1 LQEFEIIIVGAGP
14 AGLSAGIYVAR
25 QNVSC
30 LIISKDLG
38 GQMNLIPRLE
48 NYPGAIMTSG
58 QILAKTLETQYLS
71 FKGEIVYDTIE
82 KIDEFEGGFKIKT
95 TRSEYRSKS
104 VVLAPGKVPNM
115 LGIENE
121 SEYFNKGIHYCTKCD
136 APFYQGRTT
145 ASVGVGSYLL
155 ESGLLL
161 SRMASKMYLILKGSR
176 LAGDKDLVAAVVNN
190 KNIEIVT
197 QSSVKAIS
205 GNSVL
210 QQITI
215 VDSSGAEKILDVDAL
230 FIEMGSKI
238 NLDYVKHLVK
248 INTKGEIEIE
258 SGGMTS
264 HPAIFA
270 AGDATTI
277 PYKQIIVACGDGS
290 NAGLSAFNYLEDKPK
305 SPKGTNWDKAIA
317 YWSKLNSDSGAKFDK
332 EVEIR
337 GDDISPM
344 VTWGTSPQDVITVTG
359 IVPDPADEKDEDR
372 KASMNR
378 SLNYMGL
385 KPNTKIIDIKIDRIF
400 IGSCTNG
407 RIGDLEMQPK

>member
-1 LQEFEIIIVGAGP
+1 MQEFEIVIVGAGP
-14 AGLSAGIYVAR
+14 AGLSAGIYIAR

-71 FKGEIVYDTIE
+71 FKGEMVYDTVE
-82 KIDEFEGGFKIKT
+82 KIDESEGGFKIKT
-95 TRSEYRSKS
+95 TRSEYVAKAI
-104 VVLAPGKVPNM
+104 VLAPGKVPNM
-115 LGIENE
+115 LGLENE

-145 ASVGVGSYLL
+145 ASVGVGNYLL
-155 ESGLLL
+155 ESGMLL
-161 SRMASKMYLILKGSR
+161 SRMASKMYLILRGAK
-176 LAGDKDLVAAVVNN
+176 LAGDKDLVAAIENN

-215 VDSSGAEKILDVDAL
+215 VDSSGAEKVLDVDAL

-290 NAGLSAFNYLEDKPK
+290 NAGLSAFNYLEKLKGKP
-305 SPKGTNWDKAIA
+305 G
-317 YWSKLNSDSGAKFDK
+317 
-332 EVEIR
+332 VR
-337 GDDISPM
+337 
-344 VTWGTSPQDVITVTG
+344 
-359 IVPDPADEKDEDR
+359 ADWK
-372 KASMNR
+372 KQ
-378 SLNYMGL
+378 
-385 KPNTKIIDIKIDRIF
+385 
-400 IGSCTNG
+400 IGG
-407 RIGDLEMQPK
+407 QVFHY

>member
-1 LQEFEIIIVGAGP
+1 MQEFEIVIVGAGP

-30 LIISKDLG
+30 LIVSKDLG

-71 FKGEIVYDTIE
+71 FKGEIVYDTVE

-95 TRSEYRSKS
+95 TRTEYRAKS

-115 LGIENE
+115 LGLENE
-121 SEYFNKGIHYCTKCD
+121 SDYFNKGIHYCTKCD

-145 ASVGVGSYLL
+145 ASVGVGNYLL

-161 SRMASKMYLILKGSR
+161 SRMASKMYLILKGAR
-176 LAGDKDLVAAVVNN
+176 LAGDKDLVAAIENN

-215 VDSSGAEKILDVDAL
+215 VDSSGAEKVLDVDAL

-290 NAGLSAFNYLEDKPK
+290 NAGLSAFNYLEKLKGKP
-305 SPKGTNWDKAIA
+305 G
-317 YWSKLNSDSGAKFDK
+317 
-332 EVEIR
+332 VR
-337 GDDISPM
+337 
-344 VTWGTSPQDVITVTG
+344 
-359 IVPDPADEKDEDR
+359 ADWK
-372 KASMNR
+372 KQ
-378 SLNYMGL
+378 
-385 KPNTKIIDIKIDRIF
+385 
-400 IGSCTNG
+400 IGG
-407 RIGDLEMQPK
+407 QVFHY

>member
-1 LQEFEIIIVGAGP
+1 MQEFEIVIVGAGP

-71 FKGEIVYDTIE
+71 FKGEIIYDTIE

-95 TRSEYRSKS
+95 TRSEYAAKS

-115 LGIENE
+115 LGLENE

-136 APFYQGRTT
+136 APFYQGRIT
-145 ASVGVGSYLL
+145 ASVGVGNYLL

-161 SRMASKMYLILKGSR
+161 SRMASKMYLILKGGR
-176 LAGDKDLVAAVVNN
+176 LAGDKDLVAAIENN

-215 VDSSGAEKILDVDAL
+215 VDSSGSEKVLDVDAL

-290 NAGLSAFNYLEDKPK
+290 NAGLSAFNYLEKLKGKP
-305 SPKGTNWDKAIA
+305 G
-317 YWSKLNSDSGAKFDK
+317 
-332 EVEIR
+332 VR
-337 GDDISPM
+337 
-344 VTWGTSPQDVITVTG
+344 
-359 IVPDPADEKDEDR
+359 ADWK
-372 KASMNR
+372 KQ
-378 SLNYMGL
+378 
-385 KPNTKIIDIKIDRIF
+385 
-400 IGSCTNG
+400 IGG
-407 RIGDLEMQPK
+407 QVFHY

>member
-1 LQEFEIIIVGAGP
+1 LQEFEIVIVGAGP

-115 LGIENE
+115 LGLENE
-121 SEYFNKGIHYCTKCD
+121 SQYFNKGIHYCTKCD

-145 ASVGVGSYLL
+145 ASVGVGNYLL

-161 SRMASKMYLILKGSR
+161 SRMASKMYLILRGEK
-176 LAGDKDLVAAVVNN
+176 LAGDKDLVAAIENN

-205 GNSVL
+205 GNSIL
-210 QQITI
+210 QHITI
-215 VDSSGAEKILDVDAL
+215 VDSSGAEKVLDVDAL

-290 NAGLSAFNYLEDKPK
+290 NAGLSAFNYLEKLKGKP
-305 SPKGTNWDKAIA
+305 G
-317 YWSKLNSDSGAKFDK
+317 
-332 EVEIR
+332 VR
-337 GDDISPM
+337 
-344 VTWGTSPQDVITVTG
+344 
-359 IVPDPADEKDEDR
+359 ADWK
-372 KASMNR
+372 KQ
-378 SLNYMGL
+378 
-385 KPNTKIIDIKIDRIF
+385 
-400 IGSCTNG
+400 IGG
-407 RIGDLEMQPK
+407 QVFHY

>member
-1 LQEFEIIIVGAGP
+1 MQEFEIVIVGAGP

-71 FKGEIVYDTIE
+71 FKGEIIYDTVE

-95 TRSEYRSKS
+95 TRTEYRAKS

-115 LGIENE
+115 LGLENE
-121 SEYFNKGIHYCTKCD
+121 SDYFNKGIHYCTKCD

-145 ASVGVGSYLL
+145 ASVGVGNYLL

-161 SRMASKMYLILKGSR
+161 SRMASKMYLILKGAR
-176 LAGDKDLVAAVVNN
+176 LAGDKDLVAAIENN

-215 VDSSGAEKILDVDAL
+215 VDSSGAEKVLDVDAL

-290 NAGLSAFNYLEDKPK
+290 NAGLSAFNYLEKLKGKP
-305 SPKGTNWDKAIA
+305 G
-317 YWSKLNSDSGAKFDK
+317 
-332 EVEIR
+332 VR
-337 GDDISPM
+337 
-344 VTWGTSPQDVITVTG
+344 
-359 IVPDPADEKDEDR
+359 ADWK
-372 KASMNR
+372 KQ
-378 SLNYMGL
+378 
-385 KPNTKIIDIKIDRIF
+385 
-400 IGSCTNG
+400 
-407 RIGDLEMQPK
+407 IGDQVFHY

>member
-1 LQEFEIIIVGAGP
+1 MQEFEIVIVGAGP

-48 NYPGAIMTSG
+48 NYPGAIMSSG

-71 FKGEIVYDTIE
+71 FKGEIIYDTVE
-82 KIDEFEGGFKIKT
+82 KIDESEGGFKIKT
-95 TRSEYRSKS
+95 TRSEYVAKAI
-104 VVLAPGKVPNM
+104 VLAPGKVPNM
-115 LGIENE
+115 LGLENE

-145 ASVGVGSYLL
+145 ASVGVGNYLL
-155 ESGLLL
+155 ESGMLL
-161 SRMASKMYLILKGSR
+161 SRMASKMYLILRGGK
-176 LAGDKDLVAAVVNN
+176 LAGDKDLVAAIENN

-210 QQITI
+210 QHITI
-215 VDSSGAEKILDVDAL
+215 VDSSGTEKVLDVDAL

-238 NLDYVKHLVK
+238 DLDYVKHLVK

-290 NAGLSAFNYLEDKPK
+290 NAGLSAFNYLEKLKGKP
-305 SPKGTNWDKAIA
+305 G
-317 YWSKLNSDSGAKFDK
+317 
-332 EVEIR
+332 VR
-337 GDDISPM
+337 
-344 VTWGTSPQDVITVTG
+344 
-359 IVPDPADEKDEDR
+359 ADWK
-372 KASMNR
+372 KQ
-378 SLNYMGL
+378 
-385 KPNTKIIDIKIDRIF
+385 
-400 IGSCTNG
+400 IGG
-407 RIGDLEMQPK
+407 QVFHY

>member
-1 LQEFEIIIVGAGP
+1 LQEFEIVIVGAGP

-82 KIDEFEGGFKIKT
+82 KIDESEGGFKIKT
-95 TRSEYRSKS
+95 TRSEYAAKS

-115 LGIENE
+115 LGLENE
-121 SEYFNKGIHYCTKCD
+121 SQYFNKGIHYCTKCD
-136 APFYQGRTT
+136 APFYQGRIT
-145 ASVGVGSYLL
+145 ASIGVGSYLL

-176 LAGDKDLVAAVVNN
+176 LAGDKDLVATLENN

-210 QQITI
+210 QQITL

-290 NAGLSAFNYLEDKPK
+290 NAGLSAFNYIEKLKGKP
-305 SPKGTNWDKAIA
+305 G
-317 YWSKLNSDSGAKFDK
+317 
-332 EVEIR
+332 VR
-337 GDDISPM
+337 
-344 VTWGTSPQDVITVTG
+344 
-359 IVPDPADEKDEDR
+359 ADWK
-372 KASMNR
+372 KQ
-378 SLNYMGL
+378 
-385 KPNTKIIDIKIDRIF
+385 
-400 IGSCTNG
+400 IGG
-407 RIGDLEMQPK
+407 QVFHY

>member
-1 LQEFEIIIVGAGP
+1 MQEFEIVIVGAGP

-30 LIISKDLG
+30 LIVSKDLG

-82 KIDEFEGGFKIKT
+82 KIDESEGGFKIKT
-95 TRSEYRSKS
+95 TRSEYAAKS

-115 LGIENE
+115 LGLENE

-136 APFYQGRTT
+136 APFYQGRIT
-145 ASVGVGSYLL
+145 ASVGVGNYLL

-161 SRMASKMYLILKGSR
+161 SRMASKMYLILKGGR
-176 LAGDKDLVAAVVNN
+176 LAGDKDLVAAIENN

-215 VDSSGAEKILDVDAL
+215 VDSSGAEKVLDVDAL

-290 NAGLSAFNYLEDKPK
+290 NAGLSAFNYLEKLKGKP
-305 SPKGTNWDKAIA
+305 G
-317 YWSKLNSDSGAKFDK
+317 
-332 EVEIR
+332 VR
-337 GDDISPM
+337 
-344 VTWGTSPQDVITVTG
+344 
-359 IVPDPADEKDEDR
+359 ADWK
-372 KASMNR
+372 KQ
-378 SLNYMGL
+378 
-385 KPNTKIIDIKIDRIF
+385 
-400 IGSCTNG
+400 IGG
-407 RIGDLEMQPK
+407 QVFHY

>member
-1 LQEFEIIIVGAGP
+1 MQEFEIVIVGAGP

-82 KIDEFEGGFKIKT
+82 KIDESEGGFKIKT

-115 LGIENE
+115 LGLENE
-121 SEYFNKGIHYCTKCD
+121 SDYFNKGIHYCTKCD
-136 APFYQGRTT
+136 APFYQGRIT
-145 ASVGVGSYLL
+145 ASVGVGNYLL

-161 SRMASKMYLILKGSR
+161 SRMASKMYLILRGAK
-176 LAGDKDLVAAVVNN
+176 LAGDKDLVATIENN

-215 VDSSGAEKILDVDAL
+215 VDSSGAEKVLDVDAL

-290 NAGLSAFNYLEDKPK
+290 NAGLSAFNYLEKLKGKP
-305 SPKGTNWDKAIA
+305 G
-317 YWSKLNSDSGAKFDK
+317 
-332 EVEIR
+332 VR
-337 GDDISPM
+337 
-344 VTWGTSPQDVITVTG
+344 
-359 IVPDPADEKDEDR
+359 ADWK
-372 KASMNR
+372 KQ
-378 SLNYMGL
+378 
-385 KPNTKIIDIKIDRIF
+385 
-400 IGSCTNG
+400 IGG
-407 RIGDLEMQPK
+407 QVFHY

>member
-1 LQEFEIIIVGAGP
+1 LQEFEIVIVGAGP
-14 AGLSAGIYVAR
+14 AGLTAGIYVAR
-25 QNVSC
+25 QNVSR

-71 FKGEIVYDTIE
+71 FKGEIVYDTVE

-95 TRSEYRSKS
+95 TRTEYRAKS

-115 LGIENE
+115 LGLENE
-121 SEYFNKGIHYCTKCD
+121 SDYFNKGIHYCTKCD

-145 ASVGVGSYLL
+145 ASVGVGNYLL

-161 SRMASKMYLILKGSR
+161 SRMASKMYLILRGAK
-176 LAGDKDLVAAVVNN
+176 LAGDKDLVAAIENN

-210 QQITI
+210 QHITI
-215 VDSSGAEKILDVDAL
+215 VDSSGAEKVLDVDAL

-290 NAGLSAFNYLEDKPK
+290 NAGLSAFNYLEKLKGKP
-305 SPKGTNWDKAIA
+305 G
-317 YWSKLNSDSGAKFDK
+317 
-332 EVEIR
+332 VR
-337 GDDISPM
+337 
-344 VTWGTSPQDVITVTG
+344 
-359 IVPDPADEKDEDR
+359 ADWK
-372 KASMNR
+372 KQ
-378 SLNYMGL
+378 
-385 KPNTKIIDIKIDRIF
+385 
-400 IGSCTNG
+400 IGG
-407 RIGDLEMQPK
+407 QVFHY

>member
-1 LQEFEIIIVGAGP
+1 LQEFEIVIVGAGP

-30 LIISKDLG
+30 LINSKDLG

-71 FKGEIVYDTIE
+71 FKGEIIYDTVE

-95 TRSEYRSKS
+95 TRTEYRAKS

-115 LGIENE
+115 LGLENE
-121 SEYFNKGIHYCTKCD
+121 SDYFNKGIHYCTKCD

-145 ASVGVGSYLL
+145 ASVGVGNYLL

-161 SRMASKMYLILKGSR
+161 SRMASKMYLILKGTR
-176 LAGDKDLVAAVVNN
+176 LAGDKDLVAAIENN

-215 VDSSGAEKILDVDAL
+215 VDSSGAEKVLDVDAL

-290 NAGLSAFNYLEDKPK
+290 NAGLSAFNYLEKLKGKP
-305 SPKGTNWDKAIA
+305 G
-317 YWSKLNSDSGAKFDK
+317 
-332 EVEIR
+332 VR
-337 GDDISPM
+337 
-344 VTWGTSPQDVITVTG
+344 
-359 IVPDPADEKDEDR
+359 ADWK
-372 KASMNR
+372 KQ
-378 SLNYMGL
+378 
-385 KPNTKIIDIKIDRIF
+385 
-400 IGSCTNG
+400 IGG
-407 RIGDLEMQPK
+407 QVFHY

>member
-1 LQEFEIIIVGAGP
+1 MQEFEIVIVGAGP

-71 FKGEIVYDTIE
+71 FKGEIVYDTVE

-115 LGIENE
+115 LGLENE

-136 APFYQGRTT
+136 APFYQGRIT
-145 ASVGVGSYLL
+145 ASVGVGNYLL

-161 SRMASKMYLILKGSR
+161 SRMASKMYLILRGAK
-176 LAGDKDLVAAVVNN
+176 LAGDKDLVAAIENN

-215 VDSSGAEKILDVDAL
+215 VDSSGAEKVLDVDAL

-290 NAGLSAFNYLEDKPK
+290 NAGLSAFNYLEKLKGKP
-305 SPKGTNWDKAIA
+305 G
-317 YWSKLNSDSGAKFDK
+317 
-332 EVEIR
+332 VR
-337 GDDISPM
+337 
-344 VTWGTSPQDVITVTG
+344 
-359 IVPDPADEKDEDR
+359 ADWK
-372 KASMNR
+372 KQ
-378 SLNYMGL
+378 
-385 KPNTKIIDIKIDRIF
+385 
-400 IGSCTNG
+400 IGG
-407 RIGDLEMQPK
+407 QVFHY

>member
-1 LQEFEIIIVGAGP
+1 LQEFEIVIVGAGP
-14 AGLSAGIYVAR
+14 AGLSAGMYVAR

-38 GQMNLIPRLE
+38 GQMNLIPKLE
-48 NYPGAIMTSG
+48 NYPGTIMSSG

-71 FKGEIVYDTIE
+71 FKGEIVYDTVE
-82 KIDEFEGGFKIKT
+82 KIDESEDGFKIKT
-95 TRSEYRSKS
+95 TRSEYKAKAI
-104 VVLAPGKVPNM
+104 VLAPGKVPNM
-115 LGIENE
+115 LGVENE

-145 ASVGVGSYLL
+145 ASIGVGSYLV

-161 SRMASKMYLILKGSR
+161 SRMASKIYLILKGSK
-176 LAGDKDLVAAVVNN
+176 LAGDKDLVTTLENN
-190 KNIEIVT
+190 KNIEIIT
-197 QSSVKAIS
+197 QSSVKSIS
-205 GNSVL
+205 GNSIL
-210 QQITI
+210 QQIII
-215 VDSSGAEKILDVDAL
+215 VDSSGAEKVLDVDAL

-290 NAGLSAFNYLEDKPK
+290 NAGLSAFNYLEKLKGKP
-305 SPKGTNWDKAIA
+305 G
-317 YWSKLNSDSGAKFDK
+317 
-332 EVEIR
+332 IR
-337 GDDISPM
+337 
-344 VTWGTSPQDVITVTG
+344 
-359 IVPDPADEKDEDR
+359 ADWK
-372 KASMNR
+372 KQ
-378 SLNYMGL
+378 
-385 KPNTKIIDIKIDRIF
+385 
-400 IGSCTNG
+400 IGG
-407 RIGDLEMQPK
+407 QVFHY

>member
-1 LQEFEIIIVGAGP
+1 LQEFEIVIVGAGP

-82 KIDEFEGGFKIKT
+82 KIDESEGGFKIKT
-95 TRSEYRSKS
+95 TRSEYAAKS

-115 LGIENE
+115 LGLENE

-136 APFYQGRTT
+136 APFYQGRIT
-145 ASVGVGSYLL
+145 ASVGVGNYLL

-161 SRMASKMYLILKGSR
+161 SRMASKMYLILKGAK
-176 LAGDKDLVAAVVNN
+176 LAGDKDLVAAIENN

-215 VDSSGAEKILDVDAL
+215 VDSSGAEKVLDVDAL

-290 NAGLSAFNYLEDKPK
+290 NAGLSAFNYLEKLKGKP
-305 SPKGTNWDKAIA
+305 G
-317 YWSKLNSDSGAKFDK
+317 
-332 EVEIR
+332 VR
-337 GDDISPM
+337 
-344 VTWGTSPQDVITVTG
+344 
-359 IVPDPADEKDEDR
+359 ADWK
-372 KASMNR
+372 KQ
-378 SLNYMGL
+378 
-385 KPNTKIIDIKIDRIF
+385 
-400 IGSCTNG
+400 IGG
-407 RIGDLEMQPK
+407 QVFHY

>member
-1 LQEFEIIIVGAGP
+1 LQEFEIVIVGAGP

-82 KIDEFEGGFKIKT
+82 KIDESEGGFKIKT
-95 TRSEYRSKS
+95 TRSEYAAKS

-115 LGIENE
+115 LGLENE
-121 SEYFNKGIHYCTKCD
+121 SDYFNKGIHYCTKCD

-145 ASVGVGSYLL
+145 ASVGVGNYLL

-161 SRMASKMYLILKGSR
+161 SRMASKMYLILRGGK
-176 LAGDKDLVAAVVNN
+176 LAGDKDLVAAIENN

-215 VDSSGAEKILDVDAL
+215 VDSSGAEKVLDVDAL

-290 NAGLSAFNYLEDKPK
+290 NAGLSAFNYLEKLKGKP
-305 SPKGTNWDKAIA
+305 G
-317 YWSKLNSDSGAKFDK
+317 
-332 EVEIR
+332 VR
-337 GDDISPM
+337 
-344 VTWGTSPQDVITVTG
+344 
-359 IVPDPADEKDEDR
+359 ADWK
-372 KASMNR
+372 KQ
-378 SLNYMGL
+378 
-385 KPNTKIIDIKIDRIF
+385 
-400 IGSCTNG
+400 IGG
-407 RIGDLEMQPK
+407 QVFHY